1 MLLSE
6 TVVFCYGKYSS
17 TLVFTFY
24 YPDTLPT
31 GYRLYFC
38 NRTHETCPP
47 YDGEARDCQ
56 EGKSPVEFVYYANS
70 TQYNVTGD
78 PRRPNITVHMV
89 PGNYCFA
96 CTAFNWY
103 GESAYSNE
111 ACTEAKADE
120 MHVID
125 DIDWTL
131 PIVLGIS
138 IPLLVALFVVGIVV
152 LVVILIISFVLFKGS
167 KKCVEKELEEKRGTP
182 LVDEVVV
189 EKGSYNKKTT
199 APEGGALKRFDH
211 PKEKILIPEKKGTPL
226 VEVVVEKGSNNKKT
240 TDPKGGALKRYDHP
254 KEKIPVPIQKNN
266 K

>member
-1 MLLSE
+1 MLLLLRMRTIEKSLLIIIAFGMLLSE

-24 YPDTLPT
+24 YTDTLPI

-38 NRTHETCPP
+38 NRTQETCPP
-47 YDGEARDCQ
+47 YDGEATDCQ
-56 EGKSPVEFVYYANS
+56 EGKSPIEFVYNATS
-70 TQYNVTGD
+70 TQHSVMGD
-78 PRRPNITVHMV
+78 PSRHNITVHMV

-131 PIVLGIS
+131 PIELGIS
-138 IPLLVALFVVGIVV
+138 IPLLVAMFVNCCFGGVFDNFFC
-152 LVVILIISFVLFKGS
+152 FVQTI
-167 KKCVEKELEEKRGTP
+167 R
-182 LVDEVVV
+182 
-189 EKGSYNKKTT
+189 
-199 APEGGALKRFDH
+199 
-211 PKEKILIPEKKGTPL
+211 
-226 VEVVVEKGSNNKKT
+226 
-240 TDPKGGALKRYDHP
+240 
-254 KEKIPVPIQKNN
+254 KNVSR
-266 K
+266 KSW